1 MEIEII
7 DQPDSQDVKELDV
20 GGGVYDCSYKPKTGA
35 PKQTVLINYGGVAV
49 PGSPFHVLNDN
60 PNNPGLVKLY
70 GPGVTAGQVRAKKPV
85 EFTVDCTQSGPG
97 DLKIKI
103 VSSKR
108 KSVPV
113 SVLGKCASGIGKLQP
128 GNVYIFRFRG
138 ELRPLFL

>member
-1 MEIEII
+1 M
-7 DQPDSQDVKELDV
+7 
-20 GGGVYDCSYKPKTGA
+20 
-35 PKQTVLINYGGVAV
+35 

-113 SVLGKCASGIGKLQP
+113 SVLGKCTFGIGKLQP
-128 GNVYIFRFRG
+128 GKGSIFRIRG
-138 ELRPLFL
+138 ALRPLFL

>member
-1 MEIEII
+1 M
-7 DQPDSQDVKELDV
+7 
-20 GGGVYDCSYKPKTGA
+20 
-35 PKQTVLINYGGVAV
+35 

-113 SVLGKCASGIGKLQP
+113 SVLGKCTSGIGKLEP
-128 GNVYIFRFRG
+128 GIMDLFFGSVQ
-138 ELRPLFL
+138 LRPLFL

>member
-1 MEIEII
+1 M
-7 DQPDSQDVKELDV
+7 
-20 GGGVYDCSYKPKTGA
+20 
-35 PKQTVLINYGGVAV
+35 

-113 SVLGKCASGIGKLQP
+113 SVLGKCTFMENLNLEMDLFFGSV
-128 GNVYIFRFRG
+128 GNYVHYFCDHT
-138 ELRPLFL
+138 EA

>member
-1 MEIEII
+1 M
-7 DQPDSQDVKELDV
+7 
-20 GGGVYDCSYKPKTGA
+20 
-35 PKQTVLINYGGVAV
+35 

-113 SVLGKCASGIGKLQP
+113 SVLGKCASGIGKL
-128 GNVYIFRFRG
+128 
-138 ELRPLFL
+138 

>member
-1 MEIEII
+1 M
-7 DQPDSQDVKELDV
+7 
-20 GGGVYDCSYKPKTGA
+20 
-35 PKQTVLINYGGVAV
+35 

-113 SVLGKCASGIGKLQP
+113 SVLGKCTFGIGKLQP
-128 GNVYIFRFRG
+128 GKGSIFRIRG
-138 ELRPLFL
+138 ALHPLFL

>member
-1 MEIEII
+1 M
-7 DQPDSQDVKELDV
+7 
-20 GGGVYDCSYKPKTGA
+20 
-35 PKQTVLINYGGVAV
+35 

-113 SVLGKCASGIGKLQP
+113 SVLGKCTFGIGKLQP
-128 GNVYIFRFRG
+128 GNRSIFRFRG
-138 ELRPLFL
+138 ALRPLFF